1 MTQRL
6 NDKVDEL
13 QRLRTQNAAIER
25 KLMDFHELF
34 AQGQDGA
41 RSIVTAPPSGV
52 DHETHEKATAADAR
66 EQDHAAEMDAAAPQE
81 PVDAAAVAVNDA
93 TTIDQSRKSRPCSPD
108 LQLAQSPKRWVPP
121 PHLPPAERLTPV
133 CSCAQ
138 QHPRFERLVQG
149 PEARP
154 RR

>member
-6 NDKVDEL
+6 NNKVDEL

-25 KLMDFHELF
+25 KLMDFHDLF
-34 AQGQDGA
+34 AQGQEGA

-52 DHETHEKATAADAR
+52 DHETHEQVTASDAR

-93 TTIDQSRKSRPCSPD
+93 TTIDQSRKPRPCSPD

-121 PHLPPAERLTPV
+121 PHAPPAQQLTPV

>member
-13 QRLRTQNAAIER
+13 QRLRTQNVVLER
-25 KLMDFHELF
+25 KLLNFHQLF
-34 AQGQDGA
+34 AQGQEDA
-41 RSIVTAPPSGV
+41 RSIF
-52 DHETHEKATAADAR
+52 DHETHEEVTAADAR

-93 TTIDQSRKSRPCSPD
+93 TTIDQVPKERPGSPD

-121 PHLPPAERLTPV
+121 RHAPPAQRLTPV

-138 QHPRFERLVQG
+138 QQPRFERLVQG